1 MAKDE
6 NFPHNTVQEQR
17 VVKIFGDQLKI
28 IKEKYVHFSWQ

>member
-6 NFPHNTVQEQR
+6 NFSHNTAQEQR